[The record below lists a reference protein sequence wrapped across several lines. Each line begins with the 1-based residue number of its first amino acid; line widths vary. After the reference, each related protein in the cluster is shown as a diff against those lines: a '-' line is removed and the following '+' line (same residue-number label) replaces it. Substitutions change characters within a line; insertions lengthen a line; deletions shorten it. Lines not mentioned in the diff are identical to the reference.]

1 MKHSRN
7 LIFFTV
13 GLALALIL
21 AACGS
26 SNGSGPYG
34 VGSSSGQTPSSSSGC
49 GRYCSHPS
57 SPTTG
62 GNGSALVIKTATMT
76 VQGKSITALVNSQ
89 GMTLYYRTSDTA
101 SSVCSGSCAS
111 AWPPLISTSTP
122 SAASALPGTLS
133 LLTDANGSQV
143 TYNGHPLYTYSGD
156 TAPGQTNGEGTGG
169 VWFVAATTLAAATP
183 GSTPT
188 PGGYYKKGD

>member
-1 MKHSRN
+1 MKRSRN
-7 LIFFTV
+7 LLFFALD
-13 GLALALIL
+13 LALALVL

-34 VGSSSGQTPSSSSGC
+34 VGSSSGQTPSSSGSC

-57 SPTTG
+57 SPTT
-62 GNGSALVIKTATMT
+62 GSALVIKTATMT

-89 GMTLYYRTSDTA
+89 GLTLYYRTSDTP

-122 SAASALPGTLS
+122 SAASTLPGTLS

-156 TAPGQTNGEGTGG
+156 TAPGQLNGEGIAG
-169 VWFVAATTLAAATP
+169 VWFVAPTNLAAATP

-188 PGGYYKKGD
+188 PGGYYKKGG